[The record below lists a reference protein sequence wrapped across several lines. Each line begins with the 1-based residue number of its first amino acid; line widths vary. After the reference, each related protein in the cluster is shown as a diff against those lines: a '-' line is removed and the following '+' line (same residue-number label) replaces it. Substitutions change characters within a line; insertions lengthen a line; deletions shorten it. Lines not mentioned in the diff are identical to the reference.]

1 MKHKDNTSKFEHIH
15 DTGEAEISNI
25 RRESHKDIEK
35 KIQKNNCINKGK
47 TISSSSSHIDDLVF
61 DSSRIQEGKNTQ

>member
-35 KIQKNNCINKGK
+35 KYKK
-47 TISSSSSHIDDLVF
+47 TIVLIKAKQLVAVVV
-61 DSSRIQEGKNTQ
+61 TQMI